1 MELVPYADFAKMDM
15 RIVKIISAESIPG
28 KTRIM
33 RGTIDTGSDTVDVII
48 GGAQYYEPEDMAGR
62 QAVAILNLEPKS
74 IAGITS
80 SAMLLAADQD
90 GKPFWLKADD
100 DAIPGSK
107 IS

>member
-1 MELVPYADFAKMDM
+1 MDLVPYEDFAKLDI
-15 RIVKIISAESIPG
+15 RIVRIASAEPIPG

-33 RGTIDTGSDTVDVII
+33 RGVIDTGSDKIDVII
-48 GGAQYYEPEDMAGR
+48 GGAQYYSPEEMAGR

-80 SAMLLAADQD
+80 SAMLLAADLD
-90 GKPFWLKADD
+90 GRPFWLKADD
-100 DAIPGSK
+100 DAPPGSK